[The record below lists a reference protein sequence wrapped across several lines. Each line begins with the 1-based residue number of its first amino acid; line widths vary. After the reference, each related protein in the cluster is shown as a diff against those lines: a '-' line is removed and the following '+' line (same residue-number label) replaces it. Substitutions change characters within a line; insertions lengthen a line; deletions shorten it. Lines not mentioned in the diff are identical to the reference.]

1 MKMKQTENNITLYF
15 LQKRNY
21 RRSKENFEK
30 LEIFIVKREAAGMF
44 VIEMMFSGEI
54 YDNALYQM
62 ILRKK
67 IPACQARF

>member
-30 LEIFIVKREAAGMF
+30 LEIFIVKEKLL
-44 VIEMMFSGEI
+44 VCSW
-54 YDNALYQM
+54 
-62 ILRKK
+62 
-67 IPACQARF
+67 